1 MECSLWIVSE
11 RTLVCVLLVR
21 PSCFSL
27 VHCYYWWTQKNKGEW
42 HSSVVALV
50 LVKANGITSAEQPQ
64 MVPLHSLTL
73 QIAMP
78 GEDFSLPTALKMEE

>member
-1 MECSLWIVSE
+1 ML
-11 RTLVCVLLVR
+11 
-21 PSCFSL
+21 
-27 VHCYYWWTQKNKGEW
+27 
-42 HSSVVALV
+42 ALV

-64 MVPLHSLTL
+64 MVPLLSLTL